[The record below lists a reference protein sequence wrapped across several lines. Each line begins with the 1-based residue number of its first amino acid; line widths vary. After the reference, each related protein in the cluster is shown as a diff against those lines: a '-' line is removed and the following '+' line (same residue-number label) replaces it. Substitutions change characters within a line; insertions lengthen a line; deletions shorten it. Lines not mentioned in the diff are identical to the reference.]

1 MTELAK
7 YCAEDGESI
16 PTDEFCDL
24 LDLIVLLLRG
34 MGSLMSTAFS
44 DVSEKSV
51 AMRANKAFMMQQ
63 FGKDD
68 ELSLNEM
75 IDEEIALGIV

>member
-7 YCAEDGESI
+7 YCAQDGESI

-24 LDLIVLLLRG
+24 LDLIVLLLQG

-51 AMRANKAFMMQQ
+51 TMKANKAFMI
-63 FGKDD
+63 
-68 ELSLNEM
+68 E
-75 IDEEIALGIV
+75 